1 MTQPTISMGLYTT
14 AWRMLF
20 NIVEPMY
27 GSSFLEYHRLKCL
40 EVLAKK
46 GASRVTLPG
55 KAVDVE
61 ELFENNQRF
70 VHEDPSFAGM

>member
-1 MTQPTISMGLYTT
+1 
-14 AWRMLF
+14 MLL

-27 GSSFLEYHRLKCL
+27 GNSLYGNSFLEYHRLKCL

-61 ELFENNQRF
+61 ELLENNQRF